1 MKMKIKWLY
10 SQKKIEEI
18 WFESE
23 WMEREMVLPL
33 IQDLEKTGRLKQAV
47 IIDELKNEW
56 TKKEFRKLNE
66 KLEEE
71 PTDITVYFDGGFD
84 RSTFTAGIGIVIYY
98 KKSGGHYRIRAN
110 QKLEELESNSEAE
123 YAALYQAIQRLEE
136 LGVKNTVCTISG
148 DSQGVLKQLA
158 GEWPCFE
165 ENLNKWLDRIEG
177 KINELNITPLYKEV
191 DRKQNKEADKLATQA
206 LKGIMI
212 NSHSKIG

>member
-10 SQKKIEEI
+10 SQKKIQDI

-23 WMEREMVLPL
+23 WMETKKILPL
-33 IQDLEKTGRLKQAV
+33 IQDLEKTGRLKQV
-47 IIDELKNEW
+47 VVIDEMENQW
-56 TKKEFRKLNE
+56 SKKDYMKLNE

-84 RSTFTAGIGIVIYY
+84 RTTFTAGIGIVIYY
-98 KKSGGHYRIRAN
+98 TKSGVPYRIRAN
-110 QKLEELESNSEAE
+110 QKLDELESNNEAE
-123 YAALYQAIQRLEE
+123 YAALYQAVQMLEE

-148 DSQGVLKQLA
+148 DSLGVLKQLS

-177 KINELNITPLYKEV
+177 KINELKIMPLYKEV
-191 DRKQNKEADKLATQA
+191 DRKQNKEADKLASQA
-206 LKGIMI
+206 LKGIII
-212 NSHSKIG
+212 NSHSKL